1 MIPRKTFFA
10 TKKEVTSEYQRQM
23 RDPTLNDS
31 ALNVNQAN
39 IKYKYHR
46 ELLEVGLKT
55 GTDRANGSIYPRENT
70 IIVVEEPS
78 HYHLISQKLVSSLHQ
93 ESTKDCPA

>member
-1 MIPRKTFFA
+1 MLIPRKTFFA

-55 GTDRANGSIYPRENT
+55 STDRANT
-70 IIVVEEPS
+70 IIVVEEPP
-78 HYHLISQKLVSSLHQ
+78 HHHLISQKRVSSLHQ
-93 ESTKDCPA
+93 ESIKDSPP